1 MNFKTIDFGKVLLK
15 VLDLIIVKP
24 FTLPLKIYYNSL
36 NTLSDS
42 GSAGTEESELSP
54 DFPLYTWYVRIFD
67 ALIAL
72 VYPAGLLMAIGAGTN
87 SFTGGFAGFLGVI
100 SITYFLPLAL
110 GFVRELVQITLKML
124 LYLKIIS
131 TK

>member
-1 MNFKTIDFGKVLLK
+1 MDFKNIDFGKVMLK
-15 VLDLIIVKP
+15 VLDLLIVKP

-36 NTLSDS
+36 KVLSDS
-42 GSAGTEESELSP
+42 GSTGTEESELSP

-67 ALIAL
+67 ALVAL
-72 VYPAGLLMAIGAGTN
+72 VYPTGLLMAIGAGMN

-110 GFVRELVQITLKML
+110 GLARELAQITLKIL

-131 TK
+131 NK